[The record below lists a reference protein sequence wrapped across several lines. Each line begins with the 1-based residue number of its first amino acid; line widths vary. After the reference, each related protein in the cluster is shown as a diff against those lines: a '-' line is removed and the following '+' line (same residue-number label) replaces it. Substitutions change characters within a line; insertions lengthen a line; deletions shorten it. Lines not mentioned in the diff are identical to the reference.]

1 MDKQQQLEQQ
11 QKEQHSNMIN
21 RMANNFAA
29 ELAVKTVRLSTLEE
43 VVEVQKQQIAEL
55 TQKLEEQTND
65 TQSK

>member
-1 MDKQQQLEQQ
+1 MDKQQQLEQ